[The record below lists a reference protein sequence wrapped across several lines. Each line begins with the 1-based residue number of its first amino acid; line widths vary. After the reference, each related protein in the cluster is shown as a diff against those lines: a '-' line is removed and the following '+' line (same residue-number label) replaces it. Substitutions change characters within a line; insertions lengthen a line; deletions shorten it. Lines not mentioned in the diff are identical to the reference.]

1 MVYYFFYTTHFFDYR
16 DFEYTYITPV
26 NNQEYVAYNQ
36 CDIVQSPT
44 YTTMS
49 ETFSPLID
57 PLETMLF
64 YKIDKINTSLPGNIK
79 VGFINGSDIKDWSLG
94 RNTSIRIDYDKLN
107 NEEN

>member
-1 MVYYFFYTTHFFDYR
+1 MLPSDSDVFVYENLPNSMNGVFVINSSAGTKSNGTKFDR
-16 DFEYTYITPV
+16 DFEHTYITPV

-57 PLETMLF
+57 SLETMLF
-64 YKIDKINTSLPGNIK
+64 YKIDKINTSLLGNI
-79 VGFINGSDIKDWSLG
+79 
-94 RNTSIRIDYDKLN
+94 N
-107 NEEN
+107 NEGI